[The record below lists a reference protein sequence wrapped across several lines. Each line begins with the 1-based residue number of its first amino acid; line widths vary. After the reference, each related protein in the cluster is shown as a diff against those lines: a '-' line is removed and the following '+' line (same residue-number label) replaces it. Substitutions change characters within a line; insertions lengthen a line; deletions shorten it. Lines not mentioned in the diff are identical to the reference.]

1 MFFVVQLQ
9 YFYFTNLLI
18 LKKGYIYPIN
28 LDVMTQTLKILVA
41 VISLS
46 FTGCK
51 ISQKANSGKKG
62 KDGDLVKSKT
72 NTFIKKQIASSFF
85 IDSTKVKK
93 HLYTLASD
101 DMQGRKSGTEGIEK
115 AAKYIETEFKK
126 IGLTTF
132 DNLETYRQTFSF
144 TPRNSK
150 EQITSANIIG
160 VLEGTSKKEEYVII
174 SAHYDHLGM
183 KKNGDGDLI
192 YNGANDDASG
202 VTGVLA
208 LADYFKKK
216 GNERTIVFVAFTAE
230 EMGLI
235 GSTHFGKGIDA
246 SKFVA
251 GINLEMI
258 GKSPSFG
265 PNTAWLTG
273 FERSNFGKIVQ
284 QNLVGSGYQLFP
296 DPYKNFNLFF
306 RSDNASLA
314 RLGVPSHT
322 FSTTA
327 IDVDKDYHQ
336 VSDEATTLNMT
347 IITQTIQ
354 AVAKGTESII
364 NGKDTPSR
372 VVLAEK
378 K

>member
-1 MFFVVQLQ
+1 MKLMKKIVI
-9 YFYFTNLLI
+9 I
-18 LKKGYIYPIN
+18 L
-28 LDVMTQTLKILVA
+28 LVA
-41 VISLS
+41 VSL
-46 FTGCK
+46 TACD
-51 ISQKANSGKKG
+51 ATKKSTE
-62 KDGDLVKSKT
+62 KTVKPGITKSV
-72 NTFIKKQIASSFF
+72 KKSFF
-85 IDSTKVKK
+85 IDSIMVKK

-115 AAKYIETEFKK
+115 AAQYIEDEFKR

-132 DNLETYRQTFSF
+132 DGLDSYRQTFNF
-144 TPRNSK
+144 TPRRSK
-150 EQITSANIIG
+150 EEITSANIIG
-160 VLEGTSKKEEYVII
+160 VLEGNSKKEEFIII

-183 KKNGDGDLI
+183 KKSGEGDLI

-208 LADYFKKK
+208 LAEYFKKM
-216 GNERTIVFVAFTAE
+216 GNERTIVFAAFTAE

-246 SKFVA
+246 AKFVA

-258 GKSPSFG
+258 GKNPSFG

-284 QNLVGSGYQLFP
+284 KNLEGSGYQLFP

-336 VSDEATTLNMT
+336 VSDEAPTLNMT
-347 IITQTIQ
+347 VITQTIQ

-364 NGKDTPSR
+364 NGRDTPTR
-372 VVLAEK
+372 VVLLEK